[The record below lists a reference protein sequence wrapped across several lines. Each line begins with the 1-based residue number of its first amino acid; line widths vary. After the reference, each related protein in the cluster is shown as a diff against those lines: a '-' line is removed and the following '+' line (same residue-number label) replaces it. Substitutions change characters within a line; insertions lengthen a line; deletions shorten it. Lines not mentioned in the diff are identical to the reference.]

1 MRSRST
7 TPLPKPPLDGE
18 LPDLNGVTN
27 ILRIKSTDVVGIL
40 AIHGVSVALLAIVWA
55 RSFWTLPVTVL
66 ALMARTVI
74 DAYASI
80 FYGLYVK

>member
-18 LPDLNGVTN
+18 LPDLTGIKN
-27 ILRIKSTDVVGIL
+27 IFRIKSTDVVGIV
-40 AIHGVSVALLAIVWA
+40 AIHGVSVALLAIVW
-55 RSFWTLPVTVL
+55 SLWTLPVTVL

-74 DAYASI
+74 DAYSSI